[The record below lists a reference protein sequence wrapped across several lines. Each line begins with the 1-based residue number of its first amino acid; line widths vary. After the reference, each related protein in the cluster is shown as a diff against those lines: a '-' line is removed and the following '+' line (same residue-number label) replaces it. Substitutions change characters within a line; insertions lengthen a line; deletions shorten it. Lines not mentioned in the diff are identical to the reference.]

1 MVEFAWPNFIH
12 KPDLEANLRKPGQA
26 AESKKLNESLA
37 EKLLGLLEK
46 GPIEGL
52 KVMRLQLQ
60 DLTNNEV
67 TKERMNNILK
77 ILKGKIDVR
86 EQGKG
91 LENIYSAKLK
101 LR

>member
-1 MVEFAWPNFIH
+1 
-12 KPDLEANLRKPGQA
+12 
-26 AESKKLNESLA
+26 
-37 EKLLGLLEK
+37 
-46 GPIEGL
+46 
-52 KVMRLQLQ
+52 MRLQLQ

-77 ILKGKIDVR
+77 LLRGKIDVR